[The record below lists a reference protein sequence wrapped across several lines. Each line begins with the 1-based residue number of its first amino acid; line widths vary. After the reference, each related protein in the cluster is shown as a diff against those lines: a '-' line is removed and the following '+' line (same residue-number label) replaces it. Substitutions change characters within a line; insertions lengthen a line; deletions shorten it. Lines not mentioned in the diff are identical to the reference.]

1 MMTMTTTTTMSARCA
16 TNAPRKA
23 RINNNNNNDKMAPHR
38 LVTSSMRSRG
48 ERACGMNRAIA
59 VDGASSFE
67 DLPRSGMDGKA
78 LAFPH
83 KDEFP
88 TRASVLSSIP
98 EECFVKDT
106 GRSLAYAAVSTA
118 MTVGCGLIAAATLP
132 LSWSYWPAW
141 LAYAAVNGTIAT
153 GCWVIAHECGHNAFS
168 DNRFIQDAVGYAL
181 HSVLLVPYFSWQRS
195 HAVHH
200 SRTNHLTEGET
211 HVPYVKGEIK
221 GDLNLKAKETMGE
234 GPFVILQLVTHL
246 IFGWPAYLLTGA
258 TGGSARGVTNH
269 FLPNVNTGSLEL
281 FPGSWK
287 KKVYLSDVGVFAF
300 VGVLAAWIAKCG
312 WAPFVA
318 LYLGPY
324 LFVNFWLVLYTW
336 LQHTDVDVQHLAAD
350 EWSYIKGAFLT
361 IDRPYGPVFDF
372 LHHRIGSTHVA
383 HHVECAIPHYKALKA
398 TEALKTKYPDYYLYD
413 PTPIWK
419 ALVRVASKCVAVEKR
434 GEGRGAMWT
443 FTDGKAATA

>member
-1 MMTMTTTTTMSARCA
+1 MRAMATTTTTTAAAVRAERASVARSARAGKNHAFVRVTKASDAVSPLARGA
-16 TNAPRKA
+16 TQR
-23 RINNNNNNDKMAPHR
+23 
-38 LVTSSMRSRG
+38 RG
-48 ERACGMNRAIA
+48 AIA
-59 VDGASSFE
+59 ISGSGFE
-67 DLPRSGMDGKA
+67 DLPKSGMNGKA
-78 LAFPH
+78 LTFPH
-83 KDEFP
+83 KDDFP
-88 TRASVLSSIP
+88 SRADVLSKIP
-98 EECFVKDT
+98 DECFKKDT
-106 GRSLAYAAVSTA
+106 VKSLVYAAVSTA
-118 MTVGCGLIAAATLP
+118 MTVGCGLVAYCTIPLTAA
-132 LSWSYWPAW
+132 WWPAW
-141 LAYAAVNGTIAT
+141 VAYAAVTGTVAT

-221 GDLNLKAKETMGE
+221 GDLNLKAKASMGE
-234 GPFVILQLVTHL
+234 GPFAILQLVTHL
-246 IFGWPAYLLTGA
+246 VFGWPAYLLTGA

-269 FLPNVNTGSLEL
+269 FLPNVNTGDLEL

-287 KKVYLSDVGVFAF
+287 KKVYYSDIGVFAF
-300 VGVLAAWIAKCG
+300 VGVLAAWIANCG

-336 LQHTDVDVQHLAAD
+336 LQHTDVDVQHLEAS

-383 HHVECAIPHYKALKA
+383 HHVECAIPHYKAVKA
-398 TEALKTKYPDYYLYD
+398 TEALKTEFPEYYLYD
-413 PTPIWK
+413 PTPIW
-419 ALVRVASKCVAVEKR
+419 AAMMRVATKCVAVEKR
-434 GEGRGAMWT
+434 GEGRDKMWT
-443 FTDGKAATA
+443 FTDSA

>member
-1 MMTMTTTTTMSARCA
+1 MMMSMTMKPATVMRAQCAQRTTVRTTTMTTTVAVTRATGVSAVRRVA
-16 TNAPRKA
+16 TGAIA
-23 RINNNNNNDKMAPHR
+23 LDGGAAGMFDDIEA
-38 LVTSSMRSRG
+38 S
-48 ERACGMNRAIA
+48 GMNR
-59 VDGASSFE
+59 
-67 DLPRSGMDGKA
+67 KA

-83 KDEFP
+83 KEDFP
-88 TRASVLSSIP
+88 SRSAVLGSIP
-98 EECFVKDT
+98 EDCFKKDT
-106 GRSLAYAAVSTA
+106 AKSLAYAAISTA
-118 MTVGCGLIAAATLP
+118 MTVGCGLLAAAFIP
-132 LSWSYWPAW
+132 LQAAWWPAW

-221 GDLNLKAKETMGE
+221 GDLNLKAKEALGE
-234 GPFVILQLVTHL
+234 GPFAILQLVTHL
-246 IFGWPAYLLTGA
+246 VFGWPAYLLTGA

-269 FLPNVNTGSLEL
+269 FLPNINTGALEL

-287 KKVYLSDVGVFAF
+287 KKVYYSDIGVFAF
-300 VGVLAAWIAKCG
+300 VGVLAAWVMNCG
-312 WAPFVA
+312 WAPFLA

-324 LFVNFWLVLYTW
+324 TFVNVWLVLYTW

-383 HHVECAIPHYKALKA
+383 HHVECAIPHYKAVKA
-398 TEALKTKYPDYYLYD
+398 TEALKTTYPDYYLYD
-413 PTPIWK
+413 PTPIWP
-419 ALVRVASKCVAVEKR
+419 ALLRVATKCVAVAKR
-434 GEGRGAMWT
+434 GEGKGAMWV
-443 FTDGKAATA
+443 FVDKNEPATA

>member
-1 MMTMTTTTTMSARCA
+1 MMMSMTMKPATVMRAQCARTTTVRTTTTTTTVAAVTRVAGVSAVRRVA
-16 TNAPRKA
+16 TGAIA
-23 RINNNNNNDKMAPHR
+23 LDGGAAGMFDDIEA
-38 LVTSSMRSRG
+38 S
-48 ERACGMNRAIA
+48 GMNR
-59 VDGASSFE
+59 
-67 DLPRSGMDGKA
+67 KA

-83 KDEFP
+83 KEDFP
-88 TRASVLSSIP
+88 SRSAVLGSIP
-98 EECFVKDT
+98 EDCFKKDT
-106 GRSLAYAAVSTA
+106 AKSLTYAAISTA
-118 MTVGCGLIAAATLP
+118 MTVGCGLLAAAFIP
-132 LSWSYWPAW
+132 LQAAWWPAW

-221 GDLNLKAKETMGE
+221 GDLNLKAKETLGE
-234 GPFVILQLVTHL
+234 GPFAILQLVTHL

-269 FLPNVNTGSLEL
+269 FLPNINTGALEL

-287 KKVYLSDVGVFAF
+287 KKVYYSDIGVFAF
-300 VGVLAAWIAKCG
+300 VGVLAAWVMNCG
-312 WAPFVA
+312 WAPFLA

-324 LFVNFWLVLYTW
+324 TFVNVWLVLYTW

-383 HHVECAIPHYKALKA
+383 HHVECAIPHYKAVKA
-398 TEALKTKYPDYYLYD
+398 TEALKTTYPDYYLYD
-413 PTPIWK
+413 PTPIWS
-419 ALVRVASKCVAVEKR
+419 ALLRVATKCVAVAKR
-434 GEGRGAMWT
+434 GEGKGAMWV
-443 FTDGKAATA
+443 FVDKNEPATA

>member
-1 MMTMTTTTTMSARCA
+1 MAMTMATTMTTTAAAAVRT
-16 TNAPRKA
+16 
-23 RINNNNNNDKMAPHR
+23 
-38 LVTSSMRSRG
+38 
-48 ERACGMNRAIA
+48 ERASVARGARAGKHHTLARVTTASETFSPLARGRAQRRGAIA
-59 VDGASSFE
+59 IGGFE
-67 DLPRSGMDGKA
+67 DLPRSGLDGKA

-83 KDEFP
+83 KDDFP
-88 TRASVLSSIP
+88 SRADVLSKIP
-98 EECFVKDT
+98 DECFKKDT
-106 GRSLAYAAVSTA
+106 AKSLAYAALSTA
-118 MTVGCGLIAAATLP
+118 MTVGCGALAYATIPLAAA
-132 LSWSYWPAW
+132 WWPAW
-141 LAYAAVNGTIAT
+141 VAYAAVTGTIAT

-221 GDLNLKAKETMGE
+221 GDLNLKAKASMGE
-234 GPFVILQLVTHL
+234 GPFAILQLVTHL
-246 IFGWPAYLLTGA
+246 VFGWPAYLLTGA

-269 FLPNVNTGSLEL
+269 FLPNVNTGDLEL

-287 KKVYLSDVGVFAF
+287 KKVYYSDIGVFAF
-300 VGVLAAWIAKCG
+300 VGVLAAWIANCG

-336 LQHTDVDVQHLAAD
+336 LQHTDVDVQHLEAS

-383 HHVECAIPHYKALKA
+383 HHVECAIPHYKAVKA
-398 TEALKTKYPDYYLYD
+398 TEALKTEFPDYYLYD
-413 PTPIWK
+413 PTPIWA
-419 ALVRVASKCVAVEKR
+419 ALMRVATKCVAVEKR
-434 GEGRGAMWT
+434 GEGRDKMWT
-443 FTDGKAATA
+443 FTDAAR

>member
-1 MMTMTTTTTMSARCA
+1 MMVSMTMKPATVMRAQCTRTTTVRTTTTTTVAAVTRAAGVSAVRWVA
-16 TNAPRKA
+16 T
-23 RINNNNNNDKMAPHR
+23 
-38 LVTSSMRSRG
+38 G
-48 ERACGMNRAIA
+48 AIA
-59 VDGASSFE
+59 LDGGAAGMFDDIEASG
-67 DLPRSGMDGKA
+67 LNRKA

-83 KDEFP
+83 KEDFP
-88 TRASVLSSIP
+88 SRSAVLGSIP
-98 EECFVKDT
+98 EDCFKKDT
-106 GRSLAYAAVSTA
+106 AKSLAYAAISTA
-118 MTVGCGLIAAATLP
+118 MTVGCGLLAAAFIP
-132 LSWSYWPAW
+132 LQATWWPAW

-221 GDLNLKAKETMGE
+221 GDLNLKAKETLGE
-234 GPFVILQLVTHL
+234 GPFAILQLVTHL
-246 IFGWPAYLLTGA
+246 VFGWPAYLLTGA

-269 FLPNVNTGSLEL
+269 FLPNINTGALEL

-287 KKVYLSDVGVFAF
+287 KKVYYSDIGVFAF
-300 VGVLAAWIAKCG
+300 VGVLAAWVMNCG
-312 WAPFVA
+312 WAPFLA

-324 LFVNFWLVLYTW
+324 TFVNVWLVLYTW

-383 HHVECAIPHYKALKA
+383 HHVECAIPHYKAVKA
-398 TEALKTKYPDYYLYD
+398 TEALKTTYPDYYLYD
-413 PTPIWK
+413 PTPIWP
-419 ALVRVASKCVAVEKR
+419 ALLRVATKCVAVAKR
-434 GEGRGAMWT
+434 GEGKGAMWV
-443 FTDGKAATA
+443 FVDKNEPATA

>member
-1 MMTMTTTTTMSARCA
+1 MMSMTMKPATVMRAQCAQRTTVRTMTATTVAAVTRATGVSAVRRVA
-16 TNAPRKA
+16 TGAIA
-23 RINNNNNNDKMAPHR
+23 LDGGAAGMFDDIEA
-38 LVTSSMRSRG
+38 S
-48 ERACGMNRAIA
+48 GMNR
-59 VDGASSFE
+59 
-67 DLPRSGMDGKA
+67 KA

-83 KDEFP
+83 KEDFP
-88 TRASVLSSIP
+88 SRSAVLGSIP
-98 EECFVKDT
+98 EDCFKKDT
-106 GRSLAYAAVSTA
+106 AKSLAYAAISTA
-118 MTVGCGLIAAATLP
+118 MTVGCGLLAAAFIP
-132 LSWSYWPAW
+132 LQAAWWPAW

-221 GDLNLKAKETMGE
+221 GDLNLKAKETLGE
-234 GPFVILQLVTHL
+234 GPFAILQLVTHL
-246 IFGWPAYLLTGA
+246 VFGWPAYLLTGA

-269 FLPNVNTGSLEL
+269 FLPNINTGALEL

-287 KKVYLSDVGVFAF
+287 KKVYYSDIGVFAF
-300 VGVLAAWIAKCG
+300 VGVLAAWVMNCG
-312 WAPFVA
+312 WAPFLA

-324 LFVNFWLVLYTW
+324 TFVNVWLVLYTW

-383 HHVECAIPHYKALKA
+383 HHVECAIPHYKAVKA
-398 TEALKTKYPDYYLYD
+398 TEALKTTYPDYYLYD
-413 PTPIWK
+413 PTPIWP
-419 ALVRVASKCVAVEKR
+419 ALLRVATKCVAVAKR
-434 GEGRGAMWT
+434 GEGKGAMWV
-443 FTDGKAATA
+443 FVDKNEPATA